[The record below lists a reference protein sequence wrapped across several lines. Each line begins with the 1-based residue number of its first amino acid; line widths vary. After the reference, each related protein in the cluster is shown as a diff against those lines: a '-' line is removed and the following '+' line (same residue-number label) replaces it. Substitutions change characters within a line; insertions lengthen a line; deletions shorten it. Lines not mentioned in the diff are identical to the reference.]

1 MLDPRITAYE
11 RDMRRDP
18 VGHGCHVLPLPDG
31 RYRVVGSSE
40 DFVSKE
46 CVDGEFSG
54 NIDFVVDRSSS
65 RSVVVPKRIKDVG
78 ATSNLI
84 GVTSRDIT
92 YFYLQEERLNGA
104 FNCGYGG
111 ALLPTV
117 GGTYP
122 SSINLADY
130 PPGVFTSVDPSTVL
144 TDATYGWTVPDPT
157 LDPYYLTNGASL
169 WVQGDTSVGTSPGSP
184 GFVDL
189 PLRENTVIGSMRTL
203 SLTIGADDY
212 EWDVYAVTV
221 REYRYEIY
229 TWAEWWAL

>member
-1 MLDPRITAYE
+1 MIDPRITAYE

-65 RSVVVPKRIKDVG
+65 RSVVVPKRIKNVG
-78 ATSNLI
+78 VDSNLI
-84 GVTSRDIT
+84 GVVPREIA

-104 FNCGYGG
+104 FNGG
-111 ALLPTV
+111 DGGVFLPTV
-117 GGTYP
+117 GGALPSCLNWATYP
-122 SSINLADY
+122 
-130 PPGVFTSVDPSTVL
+130 GGVDPSTVV

-157 LDPYYLTNGASL
+157 LDPYYLTNGASI
-169 WVQGDTSVGTSPGSP
+169 WVQGDTLVGTNPGDP

-189 PLRENTVIGSMRTL
+189 PLRENILIGSMRTL